1 MYCIVVGSPP
11 KVQHTNAMCDIKR
24 IRVTTPKQGS
34 LYPNLEN
41 IESTTESD
49 TESTY
54 ETSEPVT
61 ATLDEKSDSETSDY
75 DEQVR

>member
-1 MYCIVVGSPP
+1 M
-11 KVQHTNAMCDIKR
+11 NAVSDIKR
-24 IRVTTPKQGS
+24 IRVAPPKQGS

-54 ETSEPVT
+54 EISELAT
-61 ATLDEKSDSETSDY
+61 ATLDEKSDTETSDY
-75 DEQVR
+75 DDQVR